1 MEAIIRQLRAH
12 IDPLIRQPG
21 PVLIAIDGSCAA
33 GKTTLAAALAEI
45 YDCNL
50 FHMDDFFLRPCQRTP
65 ERFAEPGGNV
75 DYERFAAEVL
85 EPLKS
90 GQPFSYQP
98 FDCKT
103 FRLSDPIQVIP
114 KKLSIIEGSYSH
126 HPYFQNPYTLKIY
139 LTVSRDTQRQ
149 RILRRPIHLHRRFF
163 QEWIPM
169 EQTYF
174 AHFQIQDKS
183 DLILP

>member
-1 MEAIIRQLRAH
+1 
-12 IDPLIRQPG
+12 
-21 PVLIAIDGSCAA
+21 
-33 GKTTLAAALAEI
+33 
-45 YDCNL
+45 
-50 FHMDDFFLRPCQRTP
+50 MDDFFLRPCQRTP

-126 HPYFQNPYTLKIY
+126 HPHFGNRYDLKVF
-139 LTVSRDTQRQ
+139 LTVSDEVRRRRIEERPAFLRQ
-149 RILRRPIHLHRRFF
+149 RFLE
-163 QEWIPM
+163 EWIPM
-169 EQTYF
+169 EQAYF
-174 AHFQIQDKS
+174 TAFSVAENCH
-183 DLILP
+183 ILAMPEDNQ

>member
-1 MEAIIRQLRAH
+1 METRIRQIQAR
-12 IDPLIRQPG
+12 IDPLLRHPG
-21 PVLIAIDGSCAA
+21 PILVAIDGSCAA
-33 GKTTLAAALAEI
+33 GKTTMAAALTEL
-45 YDCNL
+45 YDCNI
-50 FHMDDFFLRPCQRTP
+50 FHMDDFFLRPHQRTP

-75 DYERFAAEVL
+75 DYERFAEEIL
-85 EPLKS
+85 LPLKS

-139 LTVSRDTQRQ
+139 LTVSPEIQRQ
-149 RILRRPIHLHRRFF
+149 RILQRPSYLHQRFF
-163 QEWIPM
+163 QDWIPM

-174 AHFQIQDKS
+174 AHFQIEEKS
-183 DLILP
+183 DLIIP